1 MSKQFI
7 AVFLYIAAILGS
19 YAFPDSRLVPDDE
32 FEWPSATELVQEEGN
47 SDFVTMVEQ
56 NPTFKK
62 AVSTIMKNDSKAGH
76 SIYTMMLSAN
86 KKVDYTKKH
95 TAFVK
100 KHKNKNYKKKG
111 KEMESLATLLKTMSA
126 EVLKNYGDHRKRT
139 IERKKD
145 LDLELKVITTEQF
158 GKVAAKAHAWCGKW
172 EDQQKDKKTEADKLS
187 ARTSARE
194 QTATVKWNS
203 DATGGL
209 DCDYIDSTTGKPHTG
224 NRKMTCNAKTFSPS
238 NSFLTKWNNA
248 RNNYL
253 RKDKSYYDARQK
265 HIGSIQKSNDAAEG
279 FKDGID
285 DLVDVKIGECKV
297 QKKVGVLKDVR
308 EFNQHNAKLANFFR
322 SIEVIK
328 CHVQSIDK
336 THSSKNLKN
345 SALNTCIDGLDSV
358 ADLQRKK
365 FKNITEP
372 TKFCPTKKEY
382 RDKLKLKHGL
392 DLHYTGKTNAIVTDT
407 QGVVSTKNGWYPRTK
422 QCADVKK
429 HAVKP
434 VTTFSLQDA
443 MTSSK
448 WVWNSGKRLLRWK
461 NQALFIHGDARG
473 GCATCGR
480 SVTKTVTLRARPE
493 SLKGKYCCNG
503 KDNRCCADSRHFGHP
518 QLIYHFQDLKNYES
532 INVLYGYGLPQT
544 GKFRKRYDAP
554 YNQYPQSKDSLSR
567 TCVVNGRRTRNTFP
581 GQADPKEKNQ
591 PKPNTRIKLPKFGHY
606 FDLKVAVGKTDVT
619 VHINDQTWTV
629 KRCLPNAAGGVGLA
643 NGGGDASFKWL
654 KA

>member
-1 MSKQFI
+1 MGKYKITSQHMSKQFI

-139 IERKKD
+139 LERKKD
-145 LDLELKVITTEQF
+145 LDLELKVITPQQF

-493 SLKGKYCCNG
+493 S
-503 KDNRCCADSRHFGHP
+503 
-518 QLIYHFQDLKNYES
+518 
-532 INVLYGYGLPQT
+532 
-544 GKFRKRYDAP
+544 
-554 YNQYPQSKDSLSR
+554 
-567 TCVVNGRRTRNTFP
+567 
-581 GQADPKEKNQ
+581 
-591 PKPNTRIKLPKFGHY
+591 
-606 FDLKVAVGKTDVT
+606 
-619 VHINDQTWTV
+619 
-629 KRCLPNAAGGVGLA
+629 
-643 NGGGDASFKWL
+643 
-654 KA
+654 